1 MQLLKYIFF
10 NFIYLFWLR
19 WVFLCCVGLSL
30 DVKSRGSLSSYST
43 WASHYSGFSC
53 FRAQAP
59 GCSGS
64 VLWLPGSRAQ
74 AQSLWHM
81 VLVAPQHMGS
91 SRIRDQTRVSCIGR
105 WIFYY

>member
-1 MQLLKYIFF
+1 MQLLKYIFL

-74 AQSLWHM
+74 AQSWHM

-91 SRIRDQTRVSCIGR
+91 SRIRDQTRVSCIGK
-105 WIFYY
+105 WIFYH